1 MRKRIVAAFVLAVA
15 AAVGVLGAGSAAA
28 AGSGVTVRTV
38 VSGLDNPR
46 DLAIGPNGGLYVAE
60 AGHGGTN
67 CSPDGSTCVGR
78 TSAITRIN
86 VDAGTKQRVVHGF
99 VSVAGSDGSAAT
111 GVDGI
116 SFLGNAVYGIET
128 ASRQVVPPS
137 GFPAPLLRAARNQ
150 LGRLIWANPTTGRWR
165 IGRRCRRPRLGLVVA
180 SHEPGARPVPGREP
194 VRRASAARRPMGR

>member
-1 MRKRIVAAFVLAVA
+1 MRMRIGVALALV
-15 AAVGVLGAGSAAA
+15 AAVGVLGAGSASAA
-28 AGSGVTVRTV
+28 PSTGVTVKTV

-60 AGHGGTN
+60 AGHGGTS
-67 CSPDGSTCVGR
+67 CSPDGSTCVGK

-86 VDAGTKQRVVHGF
+86 IAAGTKQRVVHGF

-116 SFLGNAVYGIET
+116 SFLGNSVYGIET

-137 GFPAPLLRAARNQ
+137 GFPAPLLRA
-150 LGRLIWANPTTGRWR
+150 
-165 IGRRCRRPRLGLVVA
+165 
-180 SHEPGARPVPGREP
+180 
-194 VRRASAARRPMGR
+194 